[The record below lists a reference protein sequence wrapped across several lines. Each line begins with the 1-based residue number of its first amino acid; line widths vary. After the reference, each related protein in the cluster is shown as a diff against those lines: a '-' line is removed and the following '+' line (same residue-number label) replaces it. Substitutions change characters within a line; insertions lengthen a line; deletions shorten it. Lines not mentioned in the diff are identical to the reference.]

1 MADNLEYG
9 VPGGMINAA
18 MSAALRQM
26 VVNHQ
31 TDVSSKLAGGGT
43 VDDVGA
49 GAELLG
55 NELDAVDPFVGPGF
69 KPDGALVA
77 EPVVGSTADDVSND
91 VFTSDSELFA
101 GLSNFVAVT
110 PSTTAMTT
118 AADTAIILVSDR
130 RSRSFFSTTGPA
142 SAVFP
147 G

>member
-43 VDDVGA
+43 VDHVGA

-55 NELDAVDPFVGPGF
+55 NELDAVDPFVGPGID
-69 KPDGALVA
+69 PDGALDA
-77 EPVVGSTADDVSND
+77 EPVVGSTADDVAD
-91 VFTSDSELFA
+91 EVFESASGLFA
-101 GLSNFVAVT
+101 ELSNFVAVT

-118 AADTAIILVSDR
+118 AADIAIILVSDR
-130 RSRSFFSTTGPA
+130 RSPGFFSTTRPVSTAFPA
-142 SAVFP
+142 
-147 G
+147 